1 MSEERI
7 RRLEEQVAQLYAHLG
22 LSPGG
27 GADRFA
33 EVTAG
38 GLDADV
44 QALVTS
50 GKKIHAIKL
59 HRERTGLGLAEA
71 KDAIDAWQDRYKL
84 G

>member
-22 LSPGG
+22 LSPDVGV
-27 GADRFA
+27 DRFA
-33 EVTAG
+33 EVGAG
-38 GLDADV
+38 GLDAEV
-44 QALVTS
+44 QQLVTS
-50 GKKIHAIKL
+50 GKKINAIKL

-71 KDAIDAWQDRYKL
+71 KDAIEAWERRYKL